1 MLSTMARPRAPHPPD
16 KPVSLSVRFPGPV
29 YQALIAVAD
38 QERRSVS
45 AQVLYI
51 VERYL
56 AEQRRAGRG
65 PGT

>member
-1 MLSTMARPRAPHPPD
+1 
-16 KPVSLSVRFPGPV
+16 VSLSVRFPGPV